1 MANTPTETPSERVE
15 RLRTWLLRLVAL
27 MLEHDGPLAAALR
40 RTVAGR
46 EAVVQ
51 LDDAAVR
58 LTAVEADDVPLHV
71 TIDPAPEHGPRQFV
85 ASADALRDVI
95 AGRALLDAA
104 IVDGRIAV
112 KAQLPDLLAVHDL
125 VMRLLC
131 AGPQRRALRELWT
144 EFDAEWPRRPV
155 ECGPLD
161 GQRPRHGYLRERVP
175 PDVLLV
181 LLDNPV
187 R

>member
-1 MANTPTETPSERVE
+1 MASTPTERAE
-15 RLRTWLLRLVAL
+15 RLRTWLLQLVAL

-46 EAVVQ
+46 AAVVQ
-51 LDDAAVR
+51 LDDTALRLAA
-58 LTAVEADDVPLHV
+58 ADVDDAPLRV

-85 ASADALRDVI
+85 TSADALRDII
-95 AGRALLDAA
+95 AGRALLDTA

-112 KAQLPDLLAVHDL
+112 KAPLPDLLAVHDL

-131 AGPQRRALRELWT
+131 TGPQRRALRELWA

-155 ECGPLD
+155 ECVPLER
-161 GQRPRHGYLRERVP
+161 QRPRHGFLRERVP